1 VRLAAPHR
9 AISPV
14 NPAHLVV
21 LAAALAVPVAGHA
34 ALYKCAV
41 DGGTVVYQD
50 TPCPAGRELRDFD
63 RDPGNVSVVPF
74 GNAPAPSPPRSGAR
88 AAPKADAKVN
98 AKAIAKSDSKP
109 AKADARTRRPPAD
122 PQQRRFLH
130 AGMSEGEVIARVGQP
145 DVKTKT
151 RRGVRWTYLPVAD
164 DAGTMTTVTF
174 ERGAVA
180 EIERKIIR

>member
-1 VRLAAPHR
+1 MRLPASHR
-9 AISPV
+9 AITPV
-14 NPAHLVV
+14 NPAHLVL

-41 DGGTVVYQD
+41 AGSTVVYQD

-63 RDPGNVSVVPF
+63 RDPANVSVVPF
-74 GNAPAPSPPRSGAR
+74 GNAPAPAPPRSAR
-88 AAPKADAKVN
+88 AAAKADAKAS
-98 AKAIAKSDSKP
+98 AKADAKP
-109 AKADARTRRPPAD
+109 AKADARARKPPAD

-151 RRGVRWTYLPVAD
+151 RRGVRWSYLPVAE

>member
-1 VRLAAPHR
+1 
-9 AISPV
+9 V
-14 NPAHLVV
+14 NPAHLV
-21 LAAALAVPVAGHA
+21 LLAAAALALPATGHA

-63 RDPGNVSVVPF
+63 RDPANVSVVPF
-74 GNAPAPSPPRSGAR
+74 GNAPAPAPPRSGAR
-88 AAPKADAKVN
+88 AAAKADAKAT
-98 AKAIAKSDSKP
+98 AKADAKP
-109 AKADARTRRPPAD
+109 AKADARARKPPAD

-151 RRGVRWTYLPVAD
+151 RRGVRWTYLPVAE
-164 DAGTMTTVTF
+164 DAGTMTTVSF

>member
-1 VRLAAPHR
+1 
-9 AISPV
+9 V

-21 LAAALAVPVAGHA
+21 LAAAALAVPVAGHA
-34 ALYKCAV
+34 ALYKCAL

-63 RDPGNVSVVPF
+63 RDPANVSVVPF
-74 GNAPAPSPPRSGAR
+74 GNAPAPQPPPRSAGK
-88 AAPKADAKVN
+88 AAGKADAK
-98 AKAIAKSDSKP
+98 ATGKADGKASARADAKP
-109 AKADARTRRPPAD
+109 AKPDARTRKPPAD
-122 PQQRRFLH
+122 AQQRRFLH

-151 RRGVRWTYLPVAD
+151 RRGVRWTYLPVAE

>member
-1 VRLAAPHR
+1 
-9 AISPV
+9 V
-14 NPAHLVV
+14 NPAHLVL
-21 LAAALAVPVAGHA
+21 LAAALAVPVAAHA

-50 TPCPAGRELRDFD
+50 TPCPAGRQLRDFD
-63 RDPGNVSVVPF
+63 RDPANVSVVPF
-74 GNAPAPSPPRSGAR
+74 GNAPAPAPPRSGAK
-88 AAPKADAKVN
+88 AAAKTDAKATTKPDAKAGAKADAK
-98 AKAIAKSDSKP
+98 P
-109 AKADARTRRPPAD
+109 AARKTPADA
-122 PQQRRFLH
+122 QQRRFLH

-164 DAGTMTTVTF
+164 DVGTMTTVTF

>member
-1 VRLAAPHR
+1 M
-9 AISPV
+9 
-14 NPAHLVV
+14 NPAHLVL
-21 LAAALAVPVAGHA
+21 LAGTALAVPVAGHA
-34 ALYKCAV
+34 ALYKCAL
-41 DGGTVVYQD
+41 DGATVVYQD

-63 RDPGNVSVVPF
+63 RDPANVSVVPF
-74 GNAPAPSPPRSGAR
+74 GTAPAPAAPRSSAR
-88 AAPKADAKVN
+88 AAAKADARPN
-98 AKAIAKSDSKP
+98 AKPDAKP
-109 AKADARTRRPPAD
+109 AKADARTRKPPAD

-151 RRGVRWTYLPVAD
+151 RRGVRWTYLPVAED
-164 DAGTMTTVTF
+164 TGTMTTVTF